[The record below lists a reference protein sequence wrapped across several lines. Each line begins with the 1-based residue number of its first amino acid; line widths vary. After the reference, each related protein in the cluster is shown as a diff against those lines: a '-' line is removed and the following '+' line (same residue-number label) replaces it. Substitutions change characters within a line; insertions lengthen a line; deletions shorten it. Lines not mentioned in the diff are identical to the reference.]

1 MASSPA
7 ARVVLCDGDPVAEVV
22 VAAVVFSPDR
32 ASRRSR
38 RRTGLVLGAGGVLG
52 AAWMTGA
59 LACLQDRLPCAA
71 GDVDV
76 IVGTSAGSVL
86 AAALRCHVPFEEM
99 MAWQRGQA
107 TGILGESAALA
118 ARDGPLPP
126 LPSWGV
132 GSIRLA
138 VAALLMP
145 HRVPPWVGAKA
156 WLPPGRGQHAAL
168 RSLVSALHLRHHQ
181 QAARG
186 GPPPHWVDG
195 RTWIAAVDY
204 DTGQRVL
211 FGQEGGPRASLPEAV
226 AASCSIPG
234 WYEPAIIGGRRY
246 IDGGVR
252 SATSLDVLRG
262 TDVRDVYV
270 LAPTASTE
278 LDHPFLPY
286 LWWERRLRQVITHG
300 LLRQAQALCAQGKR
314 VTVLTPGPRDL
325 AAMGI
330 NLMDSRRRKTV
341 LELSLHTSA
350 DALRRARRRQPARAE
365 PAPARGDVTASVR
378 TPAHYL

>member
-1 MASSPA
+1 
-7 ARVVLCDGDPVAEVV
+7 VG
-22 VAAVVFSPDR
+22 AVVFNPDR
-32 ASRRSR
+32 AIHSSG

-59 LACLQDRLPCAA
+59 LACLQDRLPCAV
-71 GDVDV
+71 GDVDI

-86 AAALRCHVPFEEM
+86 AAALRCHTPFDEM
-99 MAWQRGQA
+99 IAWQREQA
-107 TGILGESAALA
+107 TGILSESVALA
-118 ARDGPLPP
+118 ERDGPLPP
-126 LPSWGV
+126 LPRWRF

-138 VAALLMP
+138 LATLLTP

-168 RSLVSALHLRHHQ
+168 GSLVSALHLRHHQ
-181 QAARG
+181 RASRG
-186 GPPPHWVDG
+186 GPSPHWVGG
-195 RTWIAAVDY
+195 RTWVAAVDY
-204 DTGQRVL
+204 DKGQRVL
-211 FGQEGGPRASLPEAV
+211 FGREGAPHASLPEAV
-226 AASCSIPG
+226 IASCSIPG

-270 LAPTASTE
+270 LAPGASTE
-278 LDHPFLPY
+278 PDHPLLPY
-286 LWWERRLRQVITHG
+286 LWWERRRRQMITYA
-300 LLRQAQALCAQGKR
+300 LLRQAQALRAQGKR

-330 NLMDSRRRKTV
+330 NLMDRRRREAV
-341 LELSLHTSA
+341 LELSLRTSA
-350 DALRRARRRQPARAE
+350 DALRKSQTR
-365 PAPARGDVTASVR
+365 
-378 TPAHYL
+378 